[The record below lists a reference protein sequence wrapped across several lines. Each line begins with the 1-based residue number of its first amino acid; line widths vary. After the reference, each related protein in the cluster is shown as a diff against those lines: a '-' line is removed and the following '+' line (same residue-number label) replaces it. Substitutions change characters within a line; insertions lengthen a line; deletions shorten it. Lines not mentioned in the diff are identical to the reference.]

1 MKNGHARRLPAA
13 FRAALAC
20 GGVSEW
26 GDVGAGNETGGGQ
39 AESLVGEKME
49 DWREGTVC
57 LEQFADRTRCLA
69 AKNSER
75 SE

>member
-1 MKNGHARRLPAA
+1 MQNGHARRLPATFLA
-13 FRAALAC
+13 VLAC
-20 GGVSEW
+20 DGVSEGGMLGLAKKIAGDKRKTSW
-26 GDVGAGNETGGGQ
+26 G
-39 AESLVGEKME
+39 KME

-57 LEQFADRTRCLA
+57 LEQFADRIRCLA